1 MSRLVRIVVA
11 IVSSVIVASA
21 VGAHATRA
29 AAAADEVRGLWVQHA
44 SLVSPDAIAAMVNT
58 ARDGGF
64 NTVFVQVR
72 ARGEA
77 FYNSAIE
84 PRASEL
90 DAAPAS
96 FDPLATALDVA
107 HRAGLRVHAW
117 INVNFVASAATLPR
131 SRSHVVFRHPEWL
144 MVPNALAGP
153 LGSVDP
159 KSPEYVADLAR
170 WTRPLSA
177 QIEGL
182 YLSPISED
190 AQRYLTSV
198 VSEIATKYAVDGIHL
213 DYLRFPSDAFDYS
226 RTTLAAFRAEHA
238 SQVPAAERQR
248 LDARAASEPAIWTNY
263 LPEGWTTFRRDR
275 LTALATRL
283 AQAARAARPQVLVT
297 AAVGKNADESL
308 AYRFQDWRGWSSAG
322 VFDALCPMLY
332 TVDAQEFSDLLA
344 RAKSAARDTP
354 IWAGIGA
361 FQLPVATTADRLRLA
376 RRAGAGGFV
385 VFSYD
390 NLIGSSGRPSTY
402 LTALRP
408 AVLEPPAG
416 DSSR

>member
-1 MSRLVRIVVA
+1 MSRVIRIVVA
-11 IVSSVIVASA
+11 LVCSVMAASA
-21 VGAHATRA
+21 VRGQASAGAAP
-29 AAAADEVRGLWVQHA
+29 DEVRGLWVQHT
-44 SLVSPDAIAAMVNT
+44 SLVSPDAIASMVDA

-77 FYNSAIE
+77 FYNSAID
-84 PRASEL
+84 PRASDL
-90 DAAPAS
+90 DAAPAN
-96 FDPLATALDVA
+96 FDPLATAVELA

-117 INVNFVASAATLPR
+117 INVNFVASATTLPR

-153 LGSVDP
+153 LANVDP
-159 KSPEYVADLAR
+159 RSPEYVADLAR
-170 WTRPLSA
+170 WTRPLST

-182 YLSPISED
+182 YLSPVSED
-190 AQRYLTSV
+190 AQRYTTSV
-198 VSEIATKYAVDGIHL
+198 VSEIASKYAIDGIHL
-213 DYLRFPSDAFDYS
+213 DYLRYPSDAFDYS
-226 RTTLAAFRAEHA
+226 RTTLAAFRAQHA
-238 SQVPAAERQR
+238 PQVPAAERQR
-248 LDARAASEPAIWTNY
+248 LDARAAADPAIWTSY
-263 LPEGWTTFRRDR
+263 LPERWTTFRRDR
-275 LTALATRL
+275 LTTLATRL

-308 AYRFQDWRGWSSAG
+308 AFRFQDWRSWSAAKT
-322 VFDALCPMLY
+322 FDALCPMLY
-332 TVDAQEFSDLLA
+332 TVDGQEFSDLLV
-344 RAKSAARDTP
+344 RAKAAARETP

-361 FQLPVATTADRLRLA
+361 FQLPVATTADRLRAA
-376 RRAGAGGFV
+376 RRAGSAGFV

-390 NLIGSSGRPSTY
+390 NLLGPAGRPSTY